1 MSETASLARASSG
14 RAWAQAGLLCALT
27 FVSMLYVGAGMHQ
40 VDVVDL
46 RSLLQGADFAV
57 PLIAI
62 LIAHELG
69 HVALSRIH
77 GVAISPPFFIPMPF
91 TMLGTMGAVI
101 QQDGDIERRDA
112 LLDVAAA
119 GPLAGLC
126 VALPILVYGVATS
139 PIVPMSEL
147 PANTVIEGH
156 SIVYELVLYALHG
169 PIPQGSDILLSSTAF
184 AGWAGL
190 LLTMM
195 NLLPVAQLDG
205 GHVAAALFGPR
216 QNRISKIVVGLLP
229 VAAIATSAYYGLA
242 TYAAGAHGEPLWNAL
257 QSGMHWMYW
266 FVLLLGLAAY
276 AGLDEPPAS
285 APAPLHRR
293 IAARLRRLASAVSFG
308 LEHPPVGD
316 APLSPG
322 RRVVAVLTLLLF
334 VLLFMPS
341 WIRMP

>member
-1 MSETASLARASSG
+1 MTEGATVSRASSA
-14 RAWAQAGLLCALT
+14 REWVSAAVFCALT
-27 FVSMLYVGAGMHQ
+27 FASMLYVGAGMHG

-46 RSLLQGADFAV
+46 ASLFSGADFAV

-62 LIAHELG
+62 LIAHEMG
-69 HVALSRIH
+69 HVVASRIH
-77 GVAISPPFFIPMPF
+77 GLAISPPLFIPMPF

-101 QQDGDIERRDA
+101 RQDGDVERRDA

-126 VALPILVYGVATS
+126 VALPVLVYGVATS
-139 PIVPMSEL
+139 PIEPISAL

-156 SIVYELVLYALHG
+156 SIVYALVLHALHG
-169 PIPQGSDILLSSTAF
+169 AIPEGSDILLSSTAF

-216 QNRISKIVVGLLP
+216 QNRIGKIVAGLLP
-229 VAAIATSAYYGLA
+229 VAAIATSAYYGIA
-242 TYAAGAHGEPLWNAL
+242 TYARGGRGDALWNAL
-257 QSGMHWMYW
+257 QSGLHWMYW
-266 FVLLLGLAAY
+266 FVLLLGLALY
-276 AGLDEPPAS
+276 AGLDDPPPD
-285 APAPLHRR
+285 APRSLRARVHRW
-293 IAARLRRLASAVSFG
+293 ASAVSFG
-308 LEHPPVGD
+308 LEHPPVGE
-316 APLSPG
+316 APLSPA
-322 RRVVAVLTLLLF
+322 RRVVAALTLLLF

-341 WIRMP
+341 WIRLP